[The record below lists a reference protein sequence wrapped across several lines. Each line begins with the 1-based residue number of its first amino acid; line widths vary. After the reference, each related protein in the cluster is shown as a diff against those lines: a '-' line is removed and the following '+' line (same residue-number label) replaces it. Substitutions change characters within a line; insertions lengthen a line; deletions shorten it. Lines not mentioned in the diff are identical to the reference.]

1 MIYSVLKM
9 TAENHQRS
17 LASISNERSLLFGRP
32 NEQRQKKRKGKK
44 PLKKWTGTFVCLASR
59 NQTTIPIG
67 EEKMVLLRCG
77 LGSHRV
83 TMDLYSSQEEFF
95 NCLEKEFP
103 QLKKSGGFE
112 LLRCAQNC
120 RNLKVLECNWKPES
134 IRQYIGQQAKIYLR
148 PIQNDLETSPS
159 TPEPNDDTYSV
170 ICEFC
175 DNKMNIRMLRDH
187 LKICSA
193 RPNSE
198 SDELPDPELS
208 PRHSSTTE
216 PSTSATSQSQ
226 TLASITPDLQST
238 SNDNMTEQPQ
248 VVEVLE
254 PISSGETDGEQE
266 NTVTGTTNM
275 DDIITSIVSECV
287 SHCTETGIKDPVDI
301 LRFFQ
306 SKMVY
311 GRDLDIQDESSI
323 IEGETN
329 FILVD
334 RSDILQSAFED
345 IEAITD
351 LRLTLEVQFL
361 GEIAVDLGGPRKEF
375 FALILR
381 EIKEKY
387 FSPLREWS
395 PDYTVIGKIF
405 ALSFLQNGPLP
416 KLLSVEQ
423 LEELFESSTP
433 RPVIQD
439 LRNGLNALGLLQ
451 LVKELPSLV
460 HLFTPGSRPFNL
472 KMITTLFKPVFAPEG
487 SNRQIRQL
495 RIYKKFVKY
504 LKEVAAGRRGNLTLR
519 HILMFATSSE
529 EEPILGFT
537 LQPSLNFVQ
546 RESFMPT
553 ANTCIN
559 RLFLTEP
566 EGNREL
572 PSDKLLSNLFDFAF
586 SNTYYGLS

>member
-9 TAENHQRS
+9 TENHQRS

>member
-1 MIYSVLKM
+1 MFATYLQQVRYRKF
-9 TAENHQRS
+9 AENHQRS

-170 ICEFC
+170 MCEFC

-254 PISSGETDGEQE
+254 PISSGETDGEQV

-405 ALSFLQNGPLP
+405 GNY
-416 KLLSVEQ
+416 
-423 LEELFESSTP
+423 
-433 RPVIQD
+433 
-439 LRNGLNALGLLQ
+439 
-451 LVKELPSLV
+451 
-460 HLFTPGSRPFNL
+460 
-472 KMITTLFKPVFAPEG
+472 ITC
-487 SNRQIRQL
+487 N
-495 RIYKKFVKY
+495 
-504 LKEVAAGRRGNLTLR
+504 
-519 HILMFATSSE
+519 
-529 EEPILGFT
+529 
-537 LQPSLNFVQ
+537 
-546 RESFMPT
+546 
-553 ANTCIN
+553 
-559 RLFLTEP
+559 
-566 EGNREL
+566 
-572 PSDKLLSNLFDFAF
+572 
-586 SNTYYGLS
+586 

>member
-1 MIYSVLKM
+1 MFTASVM
-9 TAENHQRS
+9 
-17 LASISNERSLLFGRP
+17 NETVQV
-32 NEQRQKKRKGKK
+32 EQ
-44 PLKKWTGTFVCLASR
+44 
-59 NQTTIPIG
+59 I
-67 EEKMVLLRCG
+67 
-77 LGSHRV
+77 H
-83 TMDLYSSQEEFF
+83 
-95 NCLEKEFP
+95 
-103 QLKKSGGFE
+103 
-112 LLRCAQNC
+112 
-120 RNLKVLECNWKPES
+120 
-134 IRQYIGQQAKIYLR
+134 
-148 PIQNDLETSPS
+148 ND
-159 TPEPNDDTYSV
+159 
-170 ICEFC
+170 
-175 DNKMNIRMLRDH
+175 
-187 LKICSA
+187 
-193 RPNSE
+193 
-198 SDELPDPELS
+198 
-208 PRHSSTTE
+208 
-216 PSTSATSQSQ
+216 
-226 TLASITPDLQST
+226 T
-238 SNDNMTEQPQ
+238 SNDNDVP
-248 VVEVLE
+248 
-254 PISSGETDGEQE
+254 GETIDG
-266 NTVTGTTNM
+266 VHLLG
-275 DDIITSIVSECV
+275 
-287 SHCTETGIKDPVDI
+287 
-301 LRFFQ
+301 
-306 SKMVY
+306 
-311 GRDLDIQDESSI
+311 LDIQLNPISMVQLNENCPKNWISEDYGI
-323 IEGETN
+323 
-329 FILVD
+329 
-334 RSDILQSAFED
+334 DIYRQA
-345 IEAITD
+345 
-351 LRLTLEVQFL
+351 
-361 GEIAVDLGGPRKEF
+361 IAVDLGGPRKEF